1 MMPGL
6 NENSQKKFKYA
17 VFIVFFLAFLF
28 NFSFFVGRNSVD
40 FPFWDQWGLVEKI
53 SQKNSISETILFQ
66 HNEHRFGVSLAI
78 MEVLAKLTNWSQLW
92 EIRFISLLIISSALI
107 FLFIKR
113 KTSDGISLSD
123 LIIPLLFFN
132 IFQFENIDWGFQIG
146 FVLPLF
152 YIALWLLSIKIH
164 SNIARNTALSVISLL
179 GAYSIFH
186 GLIIPVMT
194 IGLLL
199 LDYFVLLWT
208 RNKKMI
214 ITMIL
219 LNLLIIASVFINYQ
233 KNFQTAPAY
242 GINLQTIRYFSL
254 AVSNGFL
261 FSQENIFWNSLLTL
275 IAISFLFK
283 GFLQVIKKKDIS
295 GSLIGLFL
303 IFYSLIFVSLITFGR
318 SNFGTAQALSS
329 RYVTFTMLIPVGIVF
344 ILSDTSKKFSSV
356 ARTAIFFFV
365 LFNSF
370 YFVGPTL
377 QYAQGMTDGKEN
389 ALLCYRSSPPEKY
402 KDCFNVFALLP
413 EEKYLTPLI
422 PKAIRIKEIQPTGT
436 NLLSRGTFDLYTEPE
451 GNAVEV
457 SLQSVAK
464 KYQNLKI
471 EDDYFIPENDDPNF
485 IIEKTENLKGISWK
499 TEIKGKTK
507 IYFMPEG
514 EKDYSESNST
524 MVEGLDGYF
533 LINVDNLEESLG
545 KKIRYLRV
553 DPTDRMEKLKIEN
566 FKVYR

>member
-1 MMPGL
+1 
-6 NENSQKKFKYA
+6 
-17 VFIVFFLAFLF
+17 
-28 NFSFFVGRNSVD
+28 
-40 FPFWDQWGLVEKI
+40 
-53 SQKNSISETILFQ
+53 
-66 HNEHRFGVSLAI
+66 
-78 MEVLAKLTNWSQLW
+78 
-92 EIRFISLLIISSALI
+92 
-107 FLFIKR
+107 
-113 KTSDGISLSD
+113 
-123 LIIPLLFFN
+123 
-132 IFQFENIDWGFQIG
+132 
-146 FVLPLF
+146 
-152 YIALWLLSIKIH
+152 
-164 SNIARNTALSVISLL
+164 
-179 GAYSIFH
+179 
-186 GLIIPVMT
+186 
-194 IGLLL
+194 
-199 LDYFVLLWT
+199 
-208 RNKKMI
+208 
-214 ITMIL
+214 
-219 LNLLIIASVFINYQ
+219 
-233 KNFQTAPAY
+233 
-242 GINLQTIRYFSL
+242 
-254 AVSNGFL
+254 
-261 FSQENIFWNSLLTL
+261 
-275 IAISFLFK
+275 
-283 GFLQVIKKKDIS
+283 
-295 GSLIGLFL
+295 
-303 IFYSLIFVSLITFGR
+303 
-318 SNFGTAQALSS
+318 
-329 RYVTFTMLIPVGIVF
+329 
-344 ILSDTSKKFSSV
+344 
-356 ARTAIFFFV
+356 
-365 LFNSF
+365 
-370 YFVGPTL
+370 
-377 QYAQGMTDGKEN
+377 MTDGKEN